1 MRGSSR
7 IGILLLALA
16 LAPAMAR
23 AQQSRNFRV
32 GLYFDADAQSCVT
45 SIANFSSLRV
55 YAFAFVEAGTPLNG
69 VIVRLQLQPGFR
81 AQTASVKPP
90 KMARFSVVS
99 GDLTGSHGM
108 DMTWQECVVA
118 EGPEGSVPVELF
130 NFDLEYI
137 DLTHPSGY
145 QSPNV
150 VLEVAGGVGASDSTA
165 SILPRVKLCPDD
177 PVGGHGELVEARSLR
192 ATLNCTTDCPC
203 ALGVQPK
210 TWAEIKQLYREP

>member
-16 LAPAMAR
+16 FAPTMAR

-32 GLYFDADAQSCVT
+32 GLYFDANAQSCVT
-45 SIANFSSLRV
+45 SLVNFSSVRV
-55 YAFAFVEAGTPLNG
+55 YAFAYVEPGTQLNG
-69 VIVRLQLQPGFR
+69 VILRLQLQPGFR
-81 AQTASVKPP
+81 ALTTSVEP
-90 KMARFSVVS
+90 AVHYSVVS
-99 GDLTGSHGM
+99 GDLTGSHGL
-108 DMTWQECVVA
+108 DLTWQECVEA
-118 EGPEGSVPVELF
+118 DGSAPVKLF
-130 NFDLEYI
+130 SFLLEYL
-137 DLTHPSGY
+137 DFSC
-145 QSPNV
+145 QECQAPNV
-150 VLEVAGGVGASDSTA
+150 VLELAGGIGGSDSTA
-165 SILPRVKLCPDD
+165 AITPRVKLCDPED